1 MLAGTLQL
9 TTGVALLTVR
19 LTLALAVLYFLVF
32 EGVKT
37 VVKMCDPGESTV
49 PAAGM

>member
-1 MLAGTLQL
+1 MLAGTLQA
-9 TTGVALLTVR
+9 TAGVVWVTVR

-32 EGVKT
+32 EGVKSA
-37 VVKMCDPGESTV
+37 VKMCVPGESTV